1 MSVQN
6 LNQIILCSTL
16 EHRSFLREVEIVNGT
31 AIVTHVETLPFRFH
45 ELLAKHPVAGDAIDE
60 LNRAPIVPGR
70 YKGCPFCGNRTTY
83 WCSCGTASCKT
94 VGIDRHYCPGCKTER
109 TSKPVRTTYASESGF
124 VGERLQAANS
134 DQDREASLKQAWQR
148 SQAGL
153 FNLVKR
159 GAV

>member
-6 LNQIILCSTL
+6 LNQIILCSRL

-60 LNRAPIVPGR
+60 LNRAPIVPDR

-83 WCSCGTASCKT
+83 WCSCGTAS
-94 VGIDRHYCPGCKTER
+94 CKTER

-153 FNLVKR
+153 FDLVKR